1 VIRWSPLAGSCEQ
14 GNTPSNSIK
23 DKEFLGQLSEYQL
36 LKRLCRMELF
46 KVPQKHTCTNK
57 MKVFVL

>member
-1 VIRWSPLAGSCEQ
+1 MAGSCEQ
-14 GNTPSNSIK
+14 YNEISASIK
-23 DKEFLGQLSEYQL
+23 AEEFLGQLSEYQL